1 MYKDYDY
8 APKLTYY
15 VTFKPETTFTEFKV
29 ESEVV
34 PYDTENR
41 NNEGESIKITTDS
54 NNEAKSILSPPLV
67 NSWPVSFLQIQVCD
81 KTNSIKAKII
91 KPLTGDTVY
100 DEKNIPAGAKNQ
112 YIIFPNVY
120 LDSEL
125 IIQGN
130 ANTNI
135 FLRLVGLPYES
146 EPTFNDNYKI
156 TFDSSINTLSIE
168 PPIESY
174 EFMKYTVLI
183 HSESELNKL
192 TLCDFIG
199 NNIDTLAKYQK
210 SITADGI
217 GSIHINFEKAGLK
230 AGDKFY
236 ARVFIEQLMFSR
248 MVFLTDIFQDTV
260 GDITTNAI
268 HEIKD
273 EYYLDE
279 DYVFATIKAESTVTD
294 YYLSYNPETIN
305 DEAFGTFRIILDEAA
320 EGSFTGLYCAFVSQD
335 TDAFGMIEEV
345 ENMID
350 VGDSH
355 CIGSRSSVNSKE
367 YNYIFK
373 YNKNSDN
380 TPKILVIKIIN
391 GNLANGN
398 FNIFVRKVGGIE
410 IERTDFTEQKEYGEN
425 ESSKKTLIPY
435 IVDLNKIR
443 EKEGEEKISKVL
455 FYSQYSE
462 MQMYYVP
469 VDQFVPI
476 KLFSGNIALV
486 YTKPELAT
494 QKYHSTKLILL
505 STSFE
510 GKTSNTGFRF
520 HTKMFKSE
528 DQIEFF
534 VSQNAFG
541 RTLNFPLSIE
551 MNVCTAQNKKLY
563 YLVNYNQPESY
574 RTLHLDMVY
583 GSYIR
588 ARIAKEIN

>member
-8 APKLTYY
+8 DPKLTYY

-230 AGDKFY
+230 A
-236 ARVFIEQLMFSR
+236 
-248 MVFLTDIFQDTV
+248 
-260 GDITTNAI
+260 
-268 HEIKD
+268 
-273 EYYLDE
+273 
-279 DYVFATIKAESTVTD
+279 
-294 YYLSYNPETIN
+294 
-305 DEAFGTFRIILDEAA
+305 
-320 EGSFTGLYCAFVSQD
+320 
-335 TDAFGMIEEV
+335 
-345 ENMID
+345 
-350 VGDSH
+350 
-355 CIGSRSSVNSKE
+355 
-367 YNYIFK
+367 
-373 YNKNSDN
+373 
-380 TPKILVIKIIN
+380 
-391 GNLANGN
+391 
-398 FNIFVRKVGGIE
+398 
-410 IERTDFTEQKEYGEN
+410 
-425 ESSKKTLIPY
+425 
-435 IVDLNKIR
+435 
-443 EKEGEEKISKVL
+443 
-455 FYSQYSE
+455 
-462 MQMYYVP
+462 
-469 VDQFVPI
+469 
-476 KLFSGNIALV
+476 
-486 YTKPELAT
+486 
-494 QKYHSTKLILL
+494 
-505 STSFE
+505 
-510 GKTSNTGFRF
+510 
-520 HTKMFKSE
+520 
-528 DQIEFF
+528 
-534 VSQNAFG
+534 
-541 RTLNFPLSIE
+541 
-551 MNVCTAQNKKLY
+551 
-563 YLVNYNQPESY
+563 
-574 RTLHLDMVY
+574 
-583 GSYIR
+583 
-588 ARIAKEIN
+588 